1 MISGAMY
8 YNDFVSVPNLSFVES
23 YLGCSTQ
30 GVRSIANKFRET
42 EVRDFQIAIGGE
54 ENILRLEI
62 AIDDVYVRR
71 EQRFDLRAK
80 RESLTEEMQVFEC
93 ERHLSGVEA
102 CLILGIFAHAPRN
115 ETNVSQLV

>member
-8 YNDFVSVPNLSFVES
+8 YNDFVSASNLGFMES

-30 GVRSIANKFRET
+30 GVSSIANEFREA

-62 AIDDVYVRR
+62 AIDDV
-71 EQRFDLRAK
+71 
-80 RESLTEEMQVFEC
+80 
-93 ERHLSGVEA
+93 
-102 CLILGIFAHAPRN
+102 
-115 ETNVSQLV
+115 